1 MKTLMQTVGLAAL
14 CLATSAVAPAAK
26 AQEPAFYNPPAF
38 GNYYTDGSG
47 NQTVAPLYVS
57 PLPVPQW
64 VGHTYITYQPFYPHE
79 FTHRHGHRYHN
90 YYDNGR
96 GLNRTAV
103 RYSVG
108 PFGAIGRGIVKK
120 LSRPRP

>member
-1 MKTLMQTVGLAAL
+1 MKRIKTGLVACVLM
-14 CLATSAVAPAAK
+14 VAGTAGQVW
-26 AQEPAFYNPPAF
+26 AQEGAGYSPPAF
-38 GNYYTDGSG
+38 GNWYTNGEM
-47 NQTVAPLYVS
+47 NRATAPLYVS

-79 FTHRHGHRYHN
+79 FMHHAHGHRYHT

-103 RYSVG
+103 RYSVA
-108 PFGAIGRGIVKK
+108 PFGALGRGIVKAI
-120 LSRPRP
+120 SRPRP

>member
-1 MKTLMQTVGLAAL
+1 MKTLFQPAGLAAG
-14 CLATSAVAPAAK
+14 CLAMFALAHSAR
-26 AQEPAFYNPPAF
+26 AQEPAVFNPPAF
-38 GNYYTDGSG
+38 GNYYANGSM
-47 NQTVAPLYVS
+47 NQTDAALYPS

-64 VGHTYITYQPFYPHE
+64 VGHTYIMYQPFYPHE
-79 FTHRHGHRYHN
+79 YMHRHGHRYHT
-90 YYDNGR
+90 YYDQGR

-108 PFGAIGRGIVKK
+108 PLGAIGRGIVNK